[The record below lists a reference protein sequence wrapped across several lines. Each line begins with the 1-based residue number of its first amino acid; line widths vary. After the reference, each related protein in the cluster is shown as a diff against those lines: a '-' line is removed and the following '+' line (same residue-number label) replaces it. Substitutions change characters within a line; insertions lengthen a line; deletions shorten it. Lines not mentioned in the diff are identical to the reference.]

1 MFNLACSHKFIKL
14 ENKTNSKI
22 TNQKLCIKIYTGD
35 NVEKFTVYA
44 QSDKEN
50 RRATLDGVGKFDK
63 YVFHM
68 EINKDNFYFEDFINK
83 EKKSGKLE
91 EFYLVPLTEKDIF
104 EEVDITKPQPIIFKS
119 ESKNTRLEIL
129 VKEQN

>member
-14 ENKTNSKI
+14 ENKNNAKI
-22 TNQKLCIKIYTGD
+22 TNQTLCIKIYTGD
-35 NVEKFTVYA
+35 DVEKFTVYA
-44 QSDKEN
+44 QSDREN
-50 RRATLDGVGKFDK
+50 KRATLDGVGKFDK

-68 EINKDNFYFEDFINK
+68 EINKNNFYFEDLINK

-104 EEVDITKPQPIIFKS
+104 EEVDITKPQPLIFKS
-119 ESKNTRLEIL
+119 ESKKTRLEIR